1 MEISREVKYI
11 KNYKLL
17 SIILVI
23 LCSIMILIGSLING
37 NKVYF
42 SEIYVKY
49 DIFAEILKSIHLT
62 HILGNSQGSGIAI
75 LDSPSLPYYFIRDY
89 IVPRLMVSYNVF
101 VTEPNI
107 QYYNYTLINNLRE
120 LRFVLILQ
128 QAPPFNNSIA
138 MNYNIIIGDKMYLAK
153 LNNVDLVYS
162 VYNIGIG
169 IPIK

>member
-1 MEISREVKYI
+1 M
-11 KNYKLL
+11 
-17 SIILVI
+17 
-23 LCSIMILIGSLING
+23 
-37 NKVYF
+37 
-42 SEIYVKY
+42 
-49 DIFAEILKSIHLT
+49 
-62 HILGNSQGSGIAI
+62 GNSQGSGIAI

-120 LRFVLILQ
+120 PRFVLILQ

>member
-49 DIFAEILKSIHLT
+49 DIL
-62 HILGNSQGSGIAI
+62 
-75 LDSPSLPYYFIRDY
+75 
-89 IVPRLMVSYNVF
+89 
-101 VTEPNI
+101 
-107 QYYNYTLINNLRE
+107 LR
-120 LRFVLILQ
+120 
-128 QAPPFNNSIA
+128 
-138 MNYNIIIGDKMYLAK
+138 Y
-153 LNNVDLVYS
+153 
-162 VYNIGIG
+162 
-169 IPIK
+169 